1 MASLFA
7 DATFW
12 VGLGLLVF
20 LGVVAYMGA
29 FKAFAAMLDAR
40 AAAIKA
46 ELEEARTLREQAQAM
61 FSQYQR
67 RQREAEKEADD
78 IVAQARLEAERLAA
92 ETRAQLDQLIERRT
106 KQAEDKI
113 AQAEAQA
120 AADVRAAATA
130 AAVTAAERLLKDRID
145 EPRAEA
151 LADAAITELRMKLH

>member
-1 MASLFA
+1 M
-7 DATFW
+7 
-12 VGLGLLVF
+12 
-20 LGVVAYMGA
+20 
-29 FKAFAAMLDAR
+29 
-40 AAAIKA
+40 
-46 ELEEARTLREQAQAM
+46 
-61 FSQYQR
+61 
-67 RQREAEKEADD
+67 
-78 IVAQARLEAERLAA
+78 
-92 ETRAQLDQLIERRT
+92 IERRT